1 MRSIYLIARGVIM
14 ELVRKKDFYVLLVML
29 LFTMA
34 ALASQSFFDLKGVTR
49 YVKDIGFTLITLFS
63 VIICVTVSARQ
74 IPEEVERRTI
84 YPLLAKPV
92 SRYTVVCGKF
102 LGSALAAAAAF
113 TLFYAVYIAFYFLAG
128 SAAQGVLLAQAYLF
142 GILFLCLVSAMSVF
156 FSSFLTVSANVTLSV
171 LIYYAVGSFAN
182 EARDAVL
189 YSKGAYSYF
198 MGTVYYLIPHFDLYD
213 LRVRLTHAWEPLPA
227 WSVAAVAIYTAVYSS
242 TLIYFSARIFGR
254 KQL

>member
-1 MRSIYLIARGVIM
+1 MRVLLIARGVIM

-34 ALASQSFFDLKGVTR
+34 ALASQTFFELKGITR
-49 YVKDIGFTLITLFS
+49 YVKDIGFTLITIFS
-63 VIICVTVSARQ
+63 AVICVTVSARQ
-74 IPEEVERRTI
+74 IPQEIERRTI

-102 LGSALAAAAAF
+102 LGSVMAAAAAF
-113 TLFYAVYIAFYFLAG
+113 TSFYAVYIAFYFLSG
-128 SAAQGVLLAQAYLF
+128 STGQGVLLAQTYLF
-142 GILFLCLVSAMSVF
+142 GVLFLCLVSAMSVF
-156 FSSFLTVSANVTLSV
+156 FSSFMTVSANVTLCL
-171 LIYYAVGSFAN
+171 LIYYAVSSFSG
-182 EARDAVL
+182 EFRDAVL

-213 LRVRLTHAWEPLPA
+213 LRVRLTQSWDALPA
-227 WSVAAVAIYTAVYSS
+227 WAVAAVAVYTAVYSS
-242 TLIYFSARIFGR
+242 TLIYFSGRIFGR